1 MLTECRFRYYV
12 PVNVICSLPEF
23 RFAQYVRKSALPTIR
38 FLILKNILFSL
49 FGCDFR
55 LKHGHN
61 LTFSKDRKRIK
72 ISELVEYIVDLVFVG
87 QVCPT
92 DQPKLHKRTK
102 MGNLKIVG
110 WKMFYVGSFKIILRT
125 FPPLNFWWE

>member
-1 MLTECRFRYYV
+1 MTFPTL
-12 PVNVICSLPEF
+12 L
-23 RFAQYVRKSALPTIR
+23 AL
-38 FLILKNILFSL
+38 FILRIILFSL
-49 FGCDFR
+49 FGCDFC
-55 LKHGHN
+55 LKPQQCLKFN
-61 LTFSKDRKRIK
+61 KDRKRIK

-125 FPPLNFWWE
+125 FPPLNFWWEWIFNHCKIQHLWHFPPYKLKWTSKIIFI

>member
-1 MLTECRFRYYV
+1 MNFKLYQRYKFIAF
-12 PVNVICSLPEF
+12 PTLP
-23 RFAQYVRKSALPTIR
+23 A
-38 FLILKNILFSL
+38 
-49 FGCDFR
+49 
-55 LKHGHN
+55 
-61 LTFSKDRKRIK
+61 
-72 ISELVEYIVDLVFVG
+72 SELVEYIVDLVFVG

>member
-1 MLTECRFRYYV
+1 MRECRYNLGV
-12 PVNVICSLPEF
+12 V
-23 RFAQYVRKSALPTIR
+23 
-38 FLILKNILFSL
+38 LILATSLNLREIILFILYLSL
-49 FGCDFR
+49 NLSFFPKTLLQFW
-55 LKHGHN
+55 LKLRQGLN
-61 LTFSKDRKRIK
+61 FSKNRKRIK
-72 ISELVEYIVDLVFVG
+72 ISELVEYIVYLVFVG

>member
-1 MLTECRFRYYV
+1 M
-12 PVNVICSLPEF
+12 I
-23 RFAQYVRKSALPTIR
+23 
-38 FLILKNILFSL
+38 ILFNWLVIKISL
-49 FGCDFR
+49 KLGQGLNFI
-55 LKHGHN
+55 
-61 LTFSKDRKRIK
+61 KDRKRIK